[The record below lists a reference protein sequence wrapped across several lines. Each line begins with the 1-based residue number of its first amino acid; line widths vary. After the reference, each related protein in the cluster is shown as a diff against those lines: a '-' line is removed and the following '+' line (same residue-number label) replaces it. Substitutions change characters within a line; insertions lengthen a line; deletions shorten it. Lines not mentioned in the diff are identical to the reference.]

1 MGVAMRRRRH
11 EWAPKGVATRRGLV
25 NRLGCLRRASQRL
38 SGYRAS
44 ERLSGY
50 RASAWWEYEDRGA
63 WRSLPPDHAKRVEA
77 NYVAG
82 CRDCCA
88 HDPKDPDVE
97 WEYDFEYMDLTCREG
112 AERKGGWY
120 WIRRVMILD
129 SGPCR

>member
-38 SGYRAS
+38 S
-44 ERLSGY
+44 
-50 RASAWWEYEDRGA
+50 A
-63 WRSLPPDHAKRVEA
+63 WRSLPPDHAKPVEL

-97 WEYDFEYMDLTCREG
+97 WEYDFEHMDLTCWQG
-112 AERKGGWY
+112 AERKVGWY

-129 SGPCR
+129 SGPRR